1 MRGRE
6 PTADEGAPQLQGD
19 ASELPQSIRLM
30 LSTGRDLRAAE
41 RKVVDYL
48 VKNRADILSM
58 TVTEVAEGSGTSEAT
73 VVRVCKKGGVAG
85 FQEFKIRL
93 AQELV
98 SPLKAI
104 HEEVAEGDDVASVT
118 RKVFHANILALE
130 DTLASL
136 QPAVIERAID
146 ILEQADH
153 ILICGVGNA
162 GLVALDAEQWWLR
175 LGLRV
180 AAEAAGEMQAVRA
193 ALLGPRDAVVA
204 ISPSGSSRDVLET
217 VRTARRKGSRVIA
230 ITHLGKSPLTR
241 EADVVLA
248 TTARETAFRT
258 EAMSS
263 RIAMQTIVD
272 VLFVTL
278 GLRRYETTVDN
289 IMRIRAAMAARRL

>member
-1 MRGRE
+1 
-6 PTADEGAPQLQGD
+6 
-19 ASELPQSIRLM
+19 M